1 MGQENTATQNR
12 CRARAVLLGEAVV
25 VIAAMCCWLVLAVIY
40 NDEGWAVL
48 LDGPKLPFAAG
59 VLVAASLV
67 ASQLLCRSGRKALR
81 AIGYAIA
88 SVRFAGVLVV
98 CVLIVQELYD
108 YATAW

>member
-1 MGQENTATQNR
+1 MRQENTATRNR
-12 CRARAVLLGEAVV
+12 SRARTVLLWEAVV
-25 VIAAMCCWLVLAVIY
+25 VVAAMCCWLVLAVIY
-40 NDEGWAVL
+40 NNEGWATL
-48 LDGPKLPFAAG
+48 LDGPKLPLAAG

-67 ASQLLCRSGRKALR
+67 ASQLLCRSARKALR

-88 SVRFAGVLVV
+88 TVRFAVVLVV